1 MQVVDDTKVR
11 SRFSIAGHPQVI
23 ELICPHCLKEATFT
37 VKAWSEHAGQV
48 AATEVPCPR
57 CNIGV
62 LFLELLDHR
71 DSHDESTLYMH
82 PDPVGREGIAG
93 VEHLR
98 TLSSPL
104 ARSYDSALKL
114 YNHGEWGSAALTVRH
129 LLEGLATRLL
139 GDAQR
144 DLPLARQLEALPKDV
159 DLAKPL
165 QDIAPLLAPGGT
177 FGRQFD
183 DETSIDQVTAEQL
196 LDLAEQLI
204 SYLVVLPGTMA
215 ELKSRIAT
223 APVPLRRGASNSA
236 A

>member
-1 MQVVDDTKVR
+1 MQVVDDSKVQ
-11 SRFSIAGHPQVI
+11 SRFSIGGHPQAI
-23 ELICPHCLKEATFT
+23 DLICPHCLKEATFT
-37 VKAWSEHAGQV
+37 AKVWSEHAGQ
-48 AATEVPCPR
+48 AAVTEIPCPR

-62 LFLELLDHR
+62 LFLQLIDHR
-71 DSHDESTLYMH
+71 DSHGESTLYVH
-82 PDPVGREGIAG
+82 PDPIGRGGMPG

-98 TLSSPL
+98 SLSAPL

-129 LLEGLATRLL
+129 LLEGLASRLL
-139 GDAQR
+139 GDEREQ
-144 DLPLARQLEALPKDV
+144 PLTRQIEALPKDV
-159 DLAKPL
+159 DLTKPL

-183 DETSIDQVTAEQL
+183 DETGIDQVIAEQL

>member
-1 MQVVDDTKVR
+1 MQVVDVSKVR

-37 VKAWSEHAGQV
+37 IKAWSEHAGQV
-48 AATEVPCPR
+48 AATDVPCPR
-57 CNIGV
+57 CSVGV

-71 DSHDESTLYMH
+71 DSHGESTLYVH
-82 PDPVGREGIAG
+82 PDPIGRESIAG

-98 TLSSPL
+98 TLSAPL

-114 YNHGEWGSAALTVRH
+114 FNHGEWGPAALTVRH

-139 GDAQR
+139 GDTQR
-144 DLPLARQLEALPKDV
+144 DLPLTRQIEALPRDV
-159 DLAKPL
+159 DLARPL
-165 QDIAPLLAPGGT
+165 QDIAPLLAPGGA

-183 DETSIDQVTAEQL
+183 DETGIDQVTAGQL
-196 LDLAEQLI
+196 LELAEQLI
-204 SYLVVLPGTMA
+204 SYLVVLPGTLA